1 MKLIRGISQ
10 PSQLAWGITREVGAS
25 LLAYELYPLAIL
37 GNSLPALPVLWTK
50 TESHRRPILLIHG
63 IFHNKSAFFYLKQ
76 KLALKGWHHFRELD
90 LLTSVYGIARLAEKV
105 KSEVERLREEYETDQ
120 IDIVAHSMGGIVA
133 RYYLQKLGGDGVVRN
148 LITLGT
154 PHRGT
159 DWSKYS
165 ILPHIRDLHPKSKLL
180 QDLNELPPPA
190 KTRVVSV
197 AGKLDLMLLPRN
209 TAQWPGVRCIEL
221 EQMGHAGLL
230 FSKRVAQI
238 ITSHFDD

>member
-1 MKLIRGISQ
+1 MKLIRELTNPG
-10 PSQLAWGITREVGAS
+10 QLAWGITREVGAS
-25 LLAYELYPLAIL
+25 ILAYELYPLAVL

-90 LLTSVYGIARLAEKV
+90 LLTSVYGISRLAERV
-105 KSEVERLREEYETDQ
+105 KTEVERLREEYETDQ

-133 RYYLQKLGGDGVVRN
+133 RYYLQKLGGDGVAKN

-154 PHRGT
+154 PHQGT

-165 ILPHIRDLHPKSKLL
+165 VLPHLRDLHPKSPLL
-180 QDLNELPPPA
+180 KELNELPPPA

-197 AGKLDLMLLPRN
+197 AGKLDVMLLPRQ
-209 TAQWPGVRCIEL
+209 TPQWPGVRFIEL
-221 EQMGHAGLL
+221 ENMGHAGLL